1 MDENCKCG
9 TCLWFNGEVGDKMQF
24 CDEKEMYVNEN
35 NCCIKYREKSFF
47 DGLAKENDYD
57 GD

>member
-9 TCLWFNGEVGDKMQF
+9 TCLWFNGEVGDVTQF

-35 NCCIKYREKSFF
+35 DCRIKYREKSVF
-47 DGLAKENDYD
+47 DGLAE
-57 GD
+57 GE